1 MILRLI
7 GLCGLLSLFILHS
20 MDAQI
25 DTFSIHEG
33 WQFRQGTSTEWNNA
47 IVPGTVQEDLL
58 RLNLMRHPFYGT
70 NEDSITWVEKAD
82 WVYETTFELD
92 QGQLEKMNQIL
103 AFKGLDTY
111 ASVYLN
117 DTQILQA
124 DNMHRQWEV
133 DVKALLSQVNTLKI
147 IFHSPIKVGARY
159 MNKLPCQLP
168 AENDSGDVKV
178 MPVVR
183 KAAFHFGWD
192 WGPRIVTIGIW
203 RPIELLSFDGPRISS
218 LRYIDFDMAPD
229 ASVATAKAEVGLS
242 QESFERETQ
251 VKLTCSDMTGQIIY
265 ENTIEGQ
272 YPLTSI
278 QFDIENPQ
286 LWWPRGHGDQ
296 PLYQLNV
303 SLLYRGEICS
313 EKSLTIGLRKTELI
327 REPDSIGTSFYF
339 KVNGQPIFAKGANY
353 IPQSHFINSLTDND
367 YRRVLGDAVR
377 GNMNMIRVWGG
388 GIYEEDIFYDLCDS
402 LGIMVWQDM
411 MFANTMF
418 PVDEKFVNNMMKEV
432 EDNVMRLHH
441 HPSIIHWC
449 GNNEIEVAWYNWSW
463 QKKFN
468 MPKSY
473 QKELKDQYDEVFM
486 HKIPNLIS
494 TIVPNP
500 NFTHTSPL
508 SNWGKIENFDH
519 HSMHYWGVFHGED
532 PFEDYAVNVGRF
544 NSEYGF
550 QSFPNI
556 KLIQKYFN
564 PSNFDLKDRLLSH
577 RQKSYKGN
585 RLIYKHIDDY
595 YTTPHDM
602 LSLSYISQL
611 TQAKGISY
619 AIQSHRIQAD
629 RCMGTLFW
637 QLNDCWPAISW
648 SSVDVDGTWRA
659 LQYAVRDAYEEKTI
673 FIETTDRDYTLYV
686 INDTPDEFNA
696 IWKMTVYKNH
706 EVIFSKEGIVN
717 LPSYSNLHYDLTP
730 LKEQLNDGEYMKIE
744 LVNDH
749 EQISKTHLLI
759 KPRKLN
765 LSDAKIDME
774 WEAIPEGLKLKLSS
788 DHFVKNLYLY
798 TSSEGFMDDNFFDL
812 YPNET
817 KEVIIRTKDEPN
829 HFFRT
834 LKHYSLNRMLKENPD

>member
-1 MILRLI
+1 MIIRLI
-7 GLCGLLSLFILHS
+7 GLCSLLSLFIWNS

-25 DTFSIHEG
+25 DTLTLHDG
-33 WQFRQGTSTEWNNA
+33 WQFRQGTSADWMDA
-47 IVPGTVQEDLL
+47 KVPGTVQEDLL
-58 RLNLMRHPFYGT
+58 RLNLMRHPFFGT

-82 WVYETTFELD
+82 WVYETSFSLT
-92 QGQLEKMNQIL
+92 QVQLEKEHHYL

-111 ASVYLN
+111 ATVFLN
-117 DTQILQA
+117 DTQILLA
-124 DNMHRQWEV
+124 NNMHRQWEV
-133 DVKALLSQVNTLKI
+133 DVKTLLSQSNKLKI
-147 IFHSPIKVGARY
+147 IFHSPIKVGAAY
-159 MNKLPCQLP
+159 MKKLPCQLP
-168 AENDSGDVKV
+168 AENDSGDIKV

-192 WGPRIVTIGIW
+192 WGPRIVTMGIW

-218 LRYIDFDMAPD
+218 MRYIDFDLNSD
-229 ASVATAKAEVGLS
+229 GSVATVKAEVDWSPVGAEGETGL
-242 QESFERETQ
+242 
-251 VKLTCSDMTGQIIY
+251 KLTCINLAGQIIY
-265 ENTIEGQ
+265 ENIIEGHQ
-272 YPLTSI
+272 PMIPL
-278 QFDIENPQ
+278 QFDITNPQ

-296 PLYQLNV
+296 PLYTINAA
-303 SLLYRGEICS
+303 LLYKGKVCS

-353 IPQSHFINSLTDND
+353 IPQSHFTNSLTDDD
-367 YRRVLGDAVR
+367 YRRVINDAVIA
-377 GNMNMIRVWGG
+377 NMNMIRVWGG
-388 GIYEEDIFYDLCDS
+388 GIYEEDIFYNLCDS

-418 PVDEKFVNNMMKEV
+418 PVDAEFVDNMLSEV
-432 EDNVMRLHH
+432 KDNVMRLHH

-449 GNNEIEVAWYNWSW
+449 GNNEIEVAWFNWSW

-473 QKELKDQYDEVFM
+473 QKLLKAQYDEVFM
-486 HKIPNLIS
+486 RQIPELIG
-494 TIVPNP
+494 TIVPQP

-508 SNWGKIENFDH
+508 SNWGKSENFNH

-564 PSNFDLKDRLLSH
+564 PSKFDLKDPLLSH

-595 YTTPHDM
+595 YTTPQDII
-602 LSLSYISQL
+602 SLSYISQL
-611 TQAKGISY
+611 TQAKGIGY

-659 LQYAVRDAYEEKTI
+659 LQYAVRDAYEEQTI
-673 FIETTDRDYTLYV
+673 FVETNDRDYTLYV
-686 INDTPDEFNA
+686 INDTPDELNA
-696 IWKMTVYKNH
+696 KWRMTVYNDH
-706 EVIFSKEGIVN
+706 QVIFEKEGLVN
-717 LPSYSNLHYDLTP
+717 LPSYSNLHYDLKP
-730 LKEQLNDGEYMKIE
+730 LQKQLSQGEYAKVE
-744 LVNDH
+744 LVNEDMH
-749 EQISKTHLLI
+749 ISKTHLLV
-759 KPRKLN
+759 KPRKLK
-765 LSDAKIDME
+765 LADPIVHME
-774 WEAIPEGLKLKLSS
+774 WEAIPEGLQLNLRS
-788 DHFVKNLYLY
+788 DNFVKNLYLY
-798 TSSEGFMDDNFFDL
+798 TSSDGYLSDNFFDL
-812 YPNET
+812 YPEEE
-817 KEVIIRTKDEPN
+817 KEVVIRTTGDP
-829 HFFRT
+829 HHYYQA
-834 LKHYSLNRMLKENPD
+834 LKYYSLNQMLKENPD